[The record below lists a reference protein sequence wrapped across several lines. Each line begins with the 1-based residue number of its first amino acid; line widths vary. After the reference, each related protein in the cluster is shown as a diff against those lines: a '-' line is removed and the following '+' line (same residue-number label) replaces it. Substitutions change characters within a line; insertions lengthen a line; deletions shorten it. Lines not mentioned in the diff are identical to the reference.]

1 MAKSKKRKW
10 IWIAVAVAVVAVV
23 LAIALSKGG
32 KYVVSVN
39 SSVAE
44 KGKIENTI
52 TATGEI
58 QPVYKVTVGKQV
70 SGIVEKLYVDYN
82 SVVKKGDLLA
92 ELDKSNLREQLKQ
105 SKANLSTAQSSKELA
120 QKNFDRISRLYQN
133 KAATQEEYD
142 QSESALLQAK
152 NQLISAQSNYENAMT
167 NLKYAEIYSPID
179 GVILNKE
186 VEEGQTVAASFST
199 PTLFTIANNLTEM
212 QVEANIDEADIGQVK
227 EGQHVT
233 FTVDAFPEDQFT
245 GTVQQLRLNPT
256 VTSNVVT
263 YKVIIA
269 APNDSG
275 KLYPGMTANAS
286 IVVKEE
292 TGVLAPLEATYFS
305 LTPDISKM
313 LQKEGYTLPETPLMG
328 GQPPAGDPA
337 GAGQTAGAAEPGK
350 ADPQEPQGQSGLT
363 AGQSGLTAGQA
374 GKKTLVVLNDKT
386 VSLRT
391 VTTGLDDGANIVVTE
406 GLDEGE
412 TVILSVNREKASSKQ
427 GKNLFQG
434 PQRKK
439 R

>member
-58 QPVYKVTVGKQV
+58 QPVYKVTVGTQV

-186 VEEGQTVAASFST
+186 VEEGQTVAASLS
-199 PTLFTIANNLTEM
+199 
-212 QVEANIDEADIGQVK
+212 
-227 EGQHVT
+227 
-233 FTVDAFPEDQFT
+233 
-245 GTVQQLRLNPT
+245 
-256 VTSNVVT
+256 
-263 YKVIIA
+263 
-269 APNDSG
+269 
-275 KLYPGMTANAS
+275 
-286 IVVKEE
+286 
-292 TGVLAPLEATYFS
+292 S
-305 LTPDISKM
+305 L
-313 LQKEGYTLPETPLMG
+313 Q
-328 GQPPAGDPA
+328 
-337 GAGQTAGAAEPGK
+337 
-350 ADPQEPQGQSGLT
+350 
-363 AGQSGLTAGQA
+363 
-374 GKKTLVVLNDKT
+374 
-386 VSLRT
+386 
-391 VTTGLDDGANIVVTE
+391 
-406 GLDEGE
+406 
-412 TVILSVNREKASSKQ
+412 
-427 GKNLFQG
+427 
-434 PQRKK
+434 
-439 R
+439 

>member
-1 MAKSKKRKW
+1 MAKSKKKKW
-10 IWIAVAVAVVAVV
+10 IWIVLAVVIVAAVAIG
-23 LAIALSKGG
+23 LLSKGG
-32 KYVVSVN
+32 KYVVNVN
-39 SSVAE
+39 TSTTE

-58 QPVYKVTVGKQV
+58 QPVYKVTVGTQV

-92 ELDKSNLREQLKQ
+92 ELDKSNLREQVKQ
-105 SKANLSTAQSSKELA
+105 SKANLSTAQSSKDLA
-120 QKNFDRISRLYQN
+120 QKSFDRIKRLYEN

-142 QSESALLQAK
+142 QAATNLQQAK

-227 EGQHVT
+227 EGQSVT

-269 APNDSG
+269 APNEG
-275 KLYPGMTANAS
+275 NKLYPGMTANVS
-286 IVVKEE
+286 IVVSEE
-292 TGVLAPLEATYFS
+292 EGVLAPLEATYFE
-305 LTPDISKM
+305 LTQDIIKM
-313 LQKEGYTLPETPLMG
+313 LKQEGYTLPEMPTGME
-328 GQPPAGDPA
+328 PPKGMPKNMPKDMPKELPE
-337 GAGQTAGAAEPGK
+337 GFEPPSGK
-350 ADPQEPQGQSGLT
+350 AADGMSGAT
-363 AGQSGLTAGQA
+363 KKAGTTD
-374 GKKTLVVLNDKT
+374 GKKSVVVVKDKT
-386 VSLRT
+386 VSIRP
-391 VTTGLDDGANIVVTE
+391 VTTGMNDGANVVVTE
-406 GLDEGE
+406 GLAEGE
-412 TVILSVNREKASSKQ
+412 QVLLSVNREKVSTKKAKS
-427 GKNLFQG
+427 LFEG
-434 PQRKK
+434 PQRRK

>member
-1 MAKSKKRKW
+1 MAKSKKKKW
-10 IWIAVAVAVVAVV
+10 IWIVLAVVIVAAVAIG
-23 LAIALSKGG
+23 LLSKGG
-32 KYVVSVN
+32 KYVVNVN
-39 SSVAE
+39 TSTTE

-58 QPVYKVTVGKQV
+58 QPVYKVTVGTQV

-92 ELDKSNLREQLKQ
+92 ELDKSNLREQVKQ
-105 SKANLSTAQSSKELA
+105 SKANLSTAQSSKDLA
-120 QKNFDRISRLYQN
+120 QKSFDRIKRLYEN

-142 QSESALLQAK
+142 QAATNLQQAK

-227 EGQHVT
+227 EGQSVT

-269 APNDSG
+269 APNEEN
-275 KLYPGMTANAS
+275 KLYPGMTANVS
-286 IVVKEE
+286 IVVSEE
-292 TGVLAPLEATYFS
+292 EGVLAPLEATYFE
-305 LTPDISKM
+305 LTQDIIKM
-313 LQKEGYTLPETPLMG
+313 LKQEGYTLPEMPTGMEPPKGMPKNMPKEMPNELPEG
-328 GQPPAGDPA
+328 FEQPSGKAAD
-337 GAGQTAGAAEPGK
+337 GASGAAIK
-350 ADPQEPQGQSGLT
+350 AGTTD
-363 AGQSGLTAGQA
+363 
-374 GKKTLVVLNDKT
+374 GKKSVVVVKDKT
-386 VSLRT
+386 VSIRP
-391 VTTGLDDGANIVVTE
+391 VTTGMNDGANVVVTE
-406 GLDEGE
+406 GLAEGE
-412 TVILSVNREKASSKQ
+412 QVLLSVNREKVNTKKAKS
-427 GKNLFQG
+427 LFEG
-434 PQRKK
+434 PQRRK